1 MKVELQNAARAAA
14 ELVSVTGR
22 ASTPAVEDRQLP
34 ISTHIYNSVNEA
46 EYPVAIIGDGTSF
59 DYQGVK
65 LARVHPN
72 TVEHLL
78 TTPGNYQ
85 ALLVNCRAMTP
96 PWQGADTG
104 SARWKTDLV
113 YEACSKFRA
122 SGIPV
127 YLVQPET
134 LTTPFLR
141 WMSLASA
148 IFPGFKDESEETGN
162 PHTKLW
168 NVLMRLDDAE

>member
-34 ISTHIYNSVNEA
+34 ISTHIYNSVYEA

-78 TTPGNYQ
+78 TIPGNYQ

-96 PWQGADTG
+96 PARADTG
-104 SARWKTDLV
+104 SARWRQTSHTRLA
-113 YEACSKFRA
+113 EIPA
-122 SGIPV
+122 SAYP
-127 YLVQPET
+127 LPRQPET

-141 WMSLASA
+141 
-148 IFPGFKDESEETGN
+148 
-162 PHTKLW
+162 
-168 NVLMRLDDAE
+168 